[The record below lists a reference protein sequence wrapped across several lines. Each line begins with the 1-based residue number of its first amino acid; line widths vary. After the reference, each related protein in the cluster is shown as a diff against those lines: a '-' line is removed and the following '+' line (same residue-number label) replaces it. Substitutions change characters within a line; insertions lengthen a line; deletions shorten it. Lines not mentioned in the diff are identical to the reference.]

1 MINLSRHLRRLVVS
15 LVASICVALLLM
27 LGSYFYGWQHFQQTE
42 QRSTAQLLALIS
54 IQKYFVQANR
64 MFDHRTFQPDARDYD
79 AVAGMWR
86 SIWEHYD
93 QLLPAYQQ
101 TLKPHLVRLELGH
114 WRLLDIYRQGLH
126 ESDRA
131 VFEQLIAPQIN
142 ALFEACTALVNM
154 MRAAKNLPALGY
166 AADMRGYLTKASQ
179 ALSLAQLSDADP
191 EWLAYFDAMQ
201 QFERSHTLLAE
212 LNDLDATVRTF
223 QQGLL
228 RQVERM
234 QANAFVLRRL
244 NEDSQYFDVGRQLVI
259 NRHITGS
266 LARELDYLFNDVRL
280 TREALREE
288 AWQRFIWT
296 CTLIAMAIV
305 ILMLSL
311 FWWRR
316 RLNWAIVEPIKQIVD
331 NSHRIATGKTT
342 EIAVPDSGIVEMQQ
356 LTDAI
361 TLIRD
366 IVSSD
371 QQRAQQQRLLQEC
384 IEALNTLLHQSES
397 LAQFS
402 QQALDLLVARSGALA
417 GALFLKTEAGAH
429 QEPLLVAQVN
439 ISAQMERHYQQH
451 FDGLP
456 QQVFKSRVAIEDALE
471 SDDVRIHSSLTERKS
486 AFHCVFPLASS
497 HDTLGVLEIL
507 YASHDH
513 YPEELVRALV
523 EKLSVLMQSLL
534 SAEHTRELL
543 NKTQKQKRQLDDA
556 MTELKSQ
563 THALQQSEAELE
575 MQADEL
581 KVNNLELRRQA
592 EASEKQKRELEKL
605 NERLHRATR
614 ELQEASNQ
622 KTAFLS
628 KVSHELRTPLNS
640 IMVLTQVL
648 LKQDNTL
655 TTEQKQSLAVIR
667 NSGED
672 LLTLVNDLLDL
683 ARIEAGKMK
692 FHFDAL
698 RVRDLTNRLK
708 GQFQPLAQEK
718 SLGWYVQVAEDVPDV
733 MVSDVQ
739 RLAQVLRNFLS
750 NAFKFTGEGKVTL
763 HVSVQGSYI
772 VFEVED
778 SGIGISQED
787 QSLIFESFSQIDAPV
802 GAAQPGSGLGL
813 SIARQIAESLGGYI
827 TLASTKGQG
836 SRFALFVPLDS
847 PQPNPET
854 DTMPLKTTPVGPAE
868 KETGPRSR
876 GSQEVLPAGRFDRTE
891 GVGRPHWAVVSDA
904 PSEIAA
910 LQALLGERAAL
921 TALTPEA
928 CAGRLPE
935 MLQGIIIRGDRAFD
949 ASQQALQHALE
960 NLKQGLMVVVMVEHA
975 LHNDNDWLAG
985 LAHHLIRWNDA
996 GRAQLLQIVLPD
1008 QSEGRIETSSA
1019 EPSDGV
1025 DLEHTDDS
1033 GEAGANHRVD
1043 TPHSGHG
1050 RHVLLLDDD
1059 MRSLFSTGMALRQAG
1074 YVTELSDSV
1083 TLAKQRLHTFPAE
1096 LVVTDLVLPGED
1108 GFGFIEYLKQHKA
1121 YENLPVIV
1129 LSAKDNR
1136 EDKQRCEALGVNAYV
1151 AKPASLSD
1159 LLNAIARVLD
1169 GAAHPENDRMS
1180 RDAGADSA
1188 TSGEADD

>member
-1 MINLSRHLRRLVVS
+1 MINLSRHLRRLVVT
-15 LVASICVALLLM
+15 LVASIGVALLLM
-27 LGSYFYGWQHFQQTE
+27 LGSYFFGWQHFQQTE

-79 AVAGMWR
+79 AIADMWR
-86 SIWEHYD
+86 SKWEHYD

-114 WRLLDIYRQGLH
+114 WRVLDIYRQSLH
-126 ESDRA
+126 NADRA
-131 VFEQLIAPQIN
+131 VFEQLIVPQMN

-154 MRAAKNLPALGY
+154 TRAAKHLPALGH

-179 ALSLAQLSDADP
+179 ALAVAQQSDADP

-201 QFERSHTLLAE
+201 QFSRSQTQLAE
-212 LNDLDATVRTF
+212 LDDLNTAVRSV

-228 RQVERM
+228 KQVERM

-244 NEDSQYFDVGRQLVI
+244 NESSQYFDVGRQLVI
-259 NRHITGS
+259 NRHVTGS
-266 LARELDYLFNDVRL
+266 MARELDYLFNDIRL
-280 TREALREE
+280 TREALRED
-288 AWQRFIWT
+288 ATQRFIWT
-296 CTLIAMAIV
+296 CALIAMAV
-305 ILMLSL
+305 VVLMLSL

-316 RLNWAIVEPIKQIVD
+316 RLNLAIVEPIKRIVE
-331 NSHRIATGKTT
+331 NSHRIATGQTT
-342 EIAVPDSGIVEMQQ
+342 EIAEHDSGIVEMQQ

-366 IVSSD
+366 IVSSE
-371 QQRAQQQRLLQEC
+371 QQRVQQQRRLQEC
-384 IEALNTLLHQSES
+384 FEALNTLLHQSES

-402 QQALDLLVARSGALA
+402 QQALDLVVARSGALA
-417 GALFLKTEAGAH
+417 GALFLKTEAATH

-456 QQVFKSRVAIEDALE
+456 QQVFKSRVAIEEILE
-471 SDDVRIHSSLTERKS
+471 SDGVRIHSSLTERKP

-497 HDTLGVLEIL
+497 HDTLGVLELL
-507 YASHDH
+507 YAGRDD
-513 YPEELVRALV
+513 YPKELVRALV
-523 EKLSVLMQSLL
+523 EKLAVLMQSLL

-543 NKTQKQKRQLDDA
+543 TKTQKQKRQLDDA

-605 NERLHRATR
+605 NERLHRASR

-655 TTEQKQSLAVIR
+655 TEEQKQSLSVIR

-718 SLGWYVQVAEDVPDV
+718 SLGWHVQVAEDVPEV
-733 MVSDVQ
+733 VVSDVQ

-750 NAFKFTGEGKVTL
+750 NAFKFTGEGKVVL

-778 SGIGISQED
+778 SGIGISSED

-827 TLASTKGQG
+827 TVTSTKGQG
-836 SRFALFVPLDS
+836 SRFALFVPLDAPSTDPNADDMPKMTTMVGSLEPPSS
-847 PQPNPET
+847 PR
-854 DTMPLKTTPVGPAE
+854 A
-868 KETGPRSR
+868 R
-876 GSQEVLPAGRFDRTE
+876 GSQAKLPAERANQSE
-891 GVGRPHWAVVSDA
+891 GVDRPHWAVVSDIA
-904 PSEIAA
+904 AEITA
-910 LQALLGERAAL
+910 LQALLGAHAVL
-921 TALTPEA
+921 TVLRPEA
-928 CAGRLPE
+928 CAEQVPE
-935 MLQGIIIRGDRAFD
+935 TLRGMIIRGDRAFG
-949 ASQQALQHALE
+949 ASMQALQQQLVALRE
-960 NLKQGLMVVVMVEHA
+960 QMKVVVVVEHA

-996 GRAQLLQIVLPD
+996 GREQLLQIVLPNQKAGD
-1008 QSEGRIETSSA
+1008 TEATDSVAHERTG
-1019 EPSDGV
+1019 DFGV
-1025 DLEHTDDS
+1025 AGAKDS
-1033 GEAGANHRVD
+1033 GET
-1043 TPHSGHG
+1043 TPDGQG
-1050 RHVLLLDDD
+1050 RHILLLDDD
-1059 MRSLFSTGMALRQAG
+1059 MRSLFSTGMALKQAG

-1121 YENLPVIV
+1121 YEKLPVIV

-1151 AKPASLSD
+1151 SKPASLPD
-1159 LLNAIARVLD
+1159 LLNAIAAVLD
-1169 GAAHPENDRMS
+1169 QHAHPENSDES
-1180 RDAGADSA
+1180 RESVDDSS
-1188 TSGEADD
+1188 TKGTRDD